1 MINNNYTGSPGGSD
15 GKQSACNAGAPGLI
29 LGSGRSS
36 GEGNG
41 NSLHYSCLGNP
52 MDRGVW
58 WATVHEVARVGQ
70 DLASEPPQLTALGL
84 ARKQSIY

>member
-1 MINNNYTGSPGGSD
+1 MLKEGFSGSPMVMNLP
-15 GKQSACNAGAPGLI
+15 ANARDVGLI
-29 LGSGRSS
+29 PWSGRSS
-36 GEGNG
+36 EERNS